1 MSVMNVESILAV
13 TGKSE
18 LFKMV
23 ARGRNGLIAE
33 TLDGSKKMPI
43 GAHQGVSALSE
54 IAIYTYEKEVP
65 LKEILGAIYAKFSGE
80 KALSPKDSA
89 DTLKKTFAEVL
100 PDYDAER
107 VYVSDI
113 KKVFGW
119 YNQLIAAGYGLEATQ
134 EEEKSETVT
143 EDSATDE
150 TKAS

>member
-1 MSVMNVESILAV
+1 MNVESILAV

-23 ARGRNGLIAE
+23 AKGRNGLIAE
-33 TLDGSKKMPI
+33 TLDGTKKIPI

-65 LKEILGAIYAKFSGE
+65 LKEILGTIYTKFNGD
-80 KALSPKDSA
+80 KALSPKDSV
-89 DTLKKTFAEVL
+89 DVLKKTFAEVL

-107 VYVSDI
+107 VYASDI

-119 YNQLIAAGYGLEATQ
+119 YNQLITAGYGLEVSQTEKN
-134 EEEKSETVT
+134 EEGT
-143 EDSATDE
+143 EASALDE
-150 TKAS
+150 TKTA